1 MKNEQNDWHSIQ
13 QHILQKPSKANL
25 ERQDSLSSGK
35 KLQALVRKSKIYE
48 KDAFNNLFRK

>member
-25 ERQDSLSSGK
+25 KSQDSLSSGK

-48 KDAFNNLFRK
+48 KDTFNNLFRK